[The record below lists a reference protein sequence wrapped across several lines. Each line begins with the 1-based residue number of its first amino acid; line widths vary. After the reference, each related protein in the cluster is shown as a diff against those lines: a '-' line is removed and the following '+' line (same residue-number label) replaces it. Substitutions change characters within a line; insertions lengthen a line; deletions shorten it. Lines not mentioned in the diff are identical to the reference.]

1 MPDLAQLFENN
12 RNWSRRQ
19 IDADSEYF
27 KRLSA
32 QQAPKLLWIGCADSR
47 VPANEI
53 LGLAP
58 GEVFVHRNLAN
69 LVIHTDLNCLSVIQ
83 YAVEILAVEHIIVCG
98 HYGCGGIRAA
108 SSHAQLGL
116 IDNWLCH
123 IKDTYARHQAELE
136 GIDDATGRTDRLCE
150 LNVLAQVQSVC
161 HTTIVQN
168 AWTRGQQ
175 LDVHGLIYNLD
186 DGLLHDLAMR
196 ISGPDQIE
204 TIYRMET
211 SEARQS

>member
-1 MPDLAQLFENN
+1 MPDLEPLFENN

-19 IDADSEYF
+19 IDADPDFF

-58 GEVFVHRNLAN
+58 GEVFVHRNVAN
-69 LVIHTDLNCLSVIQ
+69 LVISTDLNCLSVIQ

-108 SSHAQLGL
+108 SSGTQLGL
-116 IDNWLCH
+116 IDNWLRG
-123 IKDTYARHQAELE
+123 IKDTYIRHKDELE
-136 GIDDATGRTDRLCE
+136 SIADDSRRANRLCE
-150 LNVLAQVQSVC
+150 LNVLAQVESVC

-168 AWTRGQQ
+168 AWTRGQH
-175 LDVHGLIYNLD
+175 LDVHGLIYNLE
-186 DGLLHDLAMR
+186 DGLLHDLSMR
-196 ISGPDQIE
+196 ITGKDQLE
-204 TIYRMET
+204 SIYRMG
-211 SEARQS
+211 R

>member
-1 MPDLAQLFENN
+1 MPDLEPLFANN

-19 IDADSEYF
+19 IASDPDFF

-69 LVIHTDLNCLSVIQ
+69 LVIPTDLNCLSVIQ
-83 YAVEILAVEHIIVCG
+83 YAVEVLAVEHIIVCG
-98 HYGCGGIRAA
+98 HYGCGGIGAA
-108 SSHAQLGL
+108 CSPTQLGL
-116 IDNWLCH
+116 IDNWLRG
-123 IKDTYARHQAELE
+123 IKDTYIRHKDELE
-136 GIDDATGRTDRLCE
+136 RIADDTGRANRLCE
-150 LNVLAQVQSVC
+150 LNVLAQVESVC

-175 LDVHGLIYNLD
+175 LDVHGLVYKLD

-196 ISGPDQIE
+196 ISRKDQLE
-204 TIYRMET
+204 SIYRMG
-211 SEARQS
+211 R

>member
-1 MPDLAQLFENN
+1 MPDLEPLFANN

-19 IDADSEYF
+19 IASDPDFF

-69 LVIHTDLNCLSVIQ
+69 LVIPTDLNCLSVIQ
-83 YAVEILAVEHIIVCG
+83 YAVEVLAVEHIIVCG
-98 HYGCGGIRAA
+98 HYGCGGIGAA
-108 SSHAQLGL
+108 CSPTHLGL
-116 IDNWLCH
+116 IDNWLRG
-123 IKDTYARHQAELE
+123 IKDTYIRHKDELE
-136 GIDDATGRTDRLCE
+136 RIADDTGRANRLCE
-150 LNVLAQVQSVC
+150 LNVLAQVESVC

-175 LDVHGLIYNLD
+175 LDVHGLVYKLD

-196 ISGPDQIE
+196 ISRKDQLE
-204 TIYRMET
+204 SIYRMG
-211 SEARQS
+211 R